1 MAMEMRM
8 ALLREDDHDD
18 DEGEEDEDYDDD
30 DDDSGYD
37 TAATCQSSH
46 RDLAFFAQASNVS
59 PLNDGAVTAKSDY
72 QVIRFELYK
81 NY

>member
-1 MAMEMRM
+1 MTMMM
-8 ALLREDDHDD
+8 TTLDM
-18 DEGEEDEDYDDD
+18 
-30 DDDSGYD
+30 
-37 TAATCQSSH
+37 TAATCQKFH
-46 RDLAFFAQASNVS
+46 RDLAFFATSRRNVS

>member
-1 MAMEMRM
+1 MTMMM
-8 ALLREDDHDD
+8 TTLDM
-18 DEGEEDEDYDDD
+18 
-30 DDDSGYD
+30 
-37 TAATCQSSH
+37 TAATCQKFH